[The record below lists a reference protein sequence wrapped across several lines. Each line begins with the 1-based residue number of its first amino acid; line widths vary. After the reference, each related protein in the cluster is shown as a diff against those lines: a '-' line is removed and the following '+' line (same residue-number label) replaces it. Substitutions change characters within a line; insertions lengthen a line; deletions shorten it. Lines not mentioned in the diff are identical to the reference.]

1 VTALP
6 NLYPY
11 GLRQLMLTPYVD
23 AQGSILGN
31 TSYPMPVAMTLGFSE
46 TEQFDEL
53 RGDDVLV
60 AVHGR
65 GPQVDW
71 SLEAGGIPIKCWS
84 IISGAIV
91 IESGV
96 TPTRQV
102 RLRKSGDDVR
112 PYFRID
118 GRSVSDSGG
127 SVTGRIYRCKA
138 NGRLQADRR
147 GGSFTT
153 SNIDGVGLPLL
164 GDSGRWL
171 YEWIQYE
178 TDSPIPSTPEANPLP
193 IPSNLQV
200 GTILGTSVVLNW
212 DEIDLFSGPI
222 TGYRVQQSVDAGVT
236 WSAVTSGH
244 GGQPTTNTT
253 TITTLTV
260 STNYQFRVAAFDGI
274 NTGDYGIPVLV
285 LTAAS

>member
-1 VTALP
+1 
-6 NLYPY
+6 
-11 GLRQLMLTPYVD
+11 MLTPFVD
-23 AQGSILGN
+23 AQGTVLAN

-71 SLEAGGIPIKCWS
+71 SLEAGGMPIKCWS
-84 IISGAIV
+84 LISGAMV

-102 RLRKSGDDVR
+102 RLRKSGDDQR

-127 SVTGRIYRCKA
+127 NVIGRIYRCKA

-147 GGSFTT
+147 GGSFMT
-153 SNIDGVGLPLL
+153 SSIDGVGLPLV
-164 GDSGRWL
+164 GDAGRWL
-171 YEWIQYE
+171 YEWIQNE
-178 TDSPIPSTPEANPLP
+178 TDSPLSTTPEKNPLA
-193 IPSNLQV
+193 IPMNV
-200 GTILGTSVVLNW
+200 VLGAITATSVALSW
-212 DEIDLFSGPI
+212 DDAPDATE
-222 TGYRVQQSVDAGVT
+222 YRVQQSIDAGIT
-236 WSAVTSGH
+236 WTAVSDTN
-244 GGQPTTNTT
+244 GGEPTTSSTV
-253 TITTLTV
+253 ITALTA
-260 STNYQFRVAAFDGI
+260 STAYQFRVAAFDG
-274 NTGDYGIPVLV
+274 NVVGDYSNPVLATT
-285 LTAAS
+285 TA